1 MIDKS
6 MWDALWTMAPGEM
19 TFLCVMTV
27 ICAAVLTLCL
37 IALILSFFDTGED
50 DVCEI

>member
-1 MIDKS
+1 MMEMLKAIF
-6 MWDALWTMAPGEM
+6 ALYPVEAVK
-19 TFLCVMTV
+19 LIVLTV

-37 IALILSFFDTGED
+37 IALILSFFDTWED

>member
-1 MIDKS
+1 MMEMLKAIF
-6 MWDALWTMAPGEM
+6 ALYPVEAVK
-19 TFLCVMTV
+19 LIVLTV
-27 ICAAVLTLCL
+27 ICAAVTLCL